1 MSPKGMSVGDVMPR
15 PCENEPWSIS
25 FGAEY
30 MKNVLGLRRESVVQM
45 QTILRTNTFGGEGKE
60 SGQRVA

>member
-15 PCENEPWSIS
+15 PCENEQLSIS

-45 QTILRTNTFGGEGKE
+45 
-60 SGQRVA
+60 